1 MRFRLKTEYL
11 EGFHLHMK
19 NHKKNRS
26 DPPLYFSIIKN
37 NCMYIKDLTPN
48 YLFKIILF
56 IIHYILYLM
65 CFVFVFLLKIWLQME
80 MSHFH
85 GQRLRPN
92 RLETANDQNWHSNDS
107 DNMLILLHSWIL
119 IFISYKQY
127 LVLVNIISSY

>member
-19 NHKKNRS
+19 NQKKK
-26 DPPLYFSIIKN
+26 DPPLYFSII
-37 NCMYIKDLTPN
+37 MYIKDLTPN

-56 IIHYILYLM
+56 IIHYILYLI
-65 CFVFVFLLKIWLQME
+65 FFLFVFLLKIWLQME